1 MKTFFT
7 SLICI
12 FIATL
17 ASAQTWSNL
26 NVTLNGSPLAV
37 FVTPQGKVM
46 VAGTGGLFATSTD
59 DGETWSQIDASDGED
74 IEDIHFFNENDGLIL
89 IKDAVLL
96 TSDGGISFPLIAP
109 LSGEFIDLT
118 FSDALHG
125 WAVGKDGAVN
135 YTSDGGQS
143 WNNQNAGTGQDL
155 ECIAFADNTLGL
167 TVGTNSVARLTTN
180 GGSNWSNAG
189 VNGNEDFAAVV
200 FPDINHAWIAGGGG
214 EIFATTNGGSSWSLQ
229 FPPVEEDFLCMSF
242 IDASTGFIGGD
253 NGTIISTENGGEN
266 WNLNSTTVSERINDI
281 FMLSADHG
289 FAVGDNGTVLRLGS
303 VSTGIPQ
310 STKSSFTVFPN
321 PSSDRILIEQKGLRL
336 IRIDLK
342 DLRGDLIQS
351 MIPAGESSM
360 ISLVNLPNGIYTITG
375 IHADGSRNT
384 SRVVKL

>member
-1 MKTFFT
+1 MKSFLPVLI
-7 SLICI
+7 SLL
-12 FIATL
+12 FYSGAL
-17 ASAQTWSNL
+17 AQTWTEL
-26 NVTLNGSPLAV
+26 NTGFNESLLAV
-37 FVTPQGKVM
+37 FVSPQGKVI

-59 DGETWSQIDASDGED
+59 DGETWSPIDASDGED
-74 IEDIHFFNENDGLIL
+74 IEDIYFFNENDGLIL

-96 TSDGGISFPLIAP
+96 TTDGGISFPLIAP
-109 LSGEFIDLT
+109 LSGEFRDLT

-135 YTSDGGQS
+135 YTIDGGQT

-167 TVGTNSVARLTTN
+167 TVGTNSVARLTSN

-189 VNGNEDFAAVV
+189 VNGDEDFAAVA

-214 EIFATTNGGSSWSLQ
+214 EIFATTNGCASWSPQ

-242 IDASTGFIGGD
+242 IDASTGFIAGD

-266 WNLNSTTVSERINDI
+266 WTLNSTTVSERINDI
-281 FMLSADHG
+281 FMLSAEHG
-289 FAVGDNGTVLRLGS
+289 FAVGDNGTVLRFGS

-310 STKSSFTVFPN
+310 ATHTSFAVFPN
-321 PSSDRILIEQKGLRL
+321 PSSDQISIEQYGLRL
-336 IRIDLK
+336 IRIELK

-351 MIPAGESSM
+351 TIPAGETST

-375 IHADGSRNT
+375 IHADGSMDT
-384 SRVVKL
+384 SKVVKL